1 MAKMLTTEQQT
12 DLRTL
17 LEGIKGLDAATQAQ
31 VVYWSLELKPKRIRT
46 PKAKV
51 AENNQQN

>member
-31 VVYWSLELKPKRIRT
+31 IVYWSLELKPKRIRT

-51 AENNQQN
+51 AENNT